1 MRCFLCKKDYPDVK
15 TEILSCEACR
25 KKWKE
30 RREYVAPYDY
40 SDDDESY
47 WKYRYE
53 LALKR
58 KKHKD
63 NLVISLK

>member
-25 KKWKE
+25 KKWKKA
-30 RREYVAPYDY
+30 REYTGPEPDH
-40 SDDDESY
+40 DEESY
-47 WKYRYE
+47 CKYRCE

-63 NLVISLK
+63 NLDNSLK